1 MKGIVLEPG
10 AYLREAG
17 YWNQKSIRKNDVLFA
32 FNLPHSASKLKLIA
46 QSGELWCITKAD

>member
-32 FNLPHSASKLKLIA
+32 FNLPHSASKLKLI
-46 QSGELWCITKAD
+46 GEVWCITQAD